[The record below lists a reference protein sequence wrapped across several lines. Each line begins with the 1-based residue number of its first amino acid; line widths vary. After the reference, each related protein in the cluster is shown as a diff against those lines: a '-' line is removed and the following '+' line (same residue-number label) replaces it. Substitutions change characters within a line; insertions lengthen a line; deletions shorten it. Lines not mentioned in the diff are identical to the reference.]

1 MTILRKNISSSNTTS
16 IPEDAIE
23 IKKETASSGNLII
36 GADINIDTSKVLL
49 GYSWIEINFANGN
62 VSSQTG
68 KLVFK
73 LTVANEISV
82 ETWKEN
88 LVFDISSLSNVY
100 KNEVFTVWL
109 TDVNHVKGMTSE
121 SHHVFE
127 NLSAE
132 NNKIKITFDY
142 TLNHN
147 YYVDLYIKDKEDP
160 DLITWFKF
168 DETISGGNSVTGFN
182 QYKNNL
188 LSFVTENFT
197 LTIRVN
203 GVL

>member
-1 MTILRKNISSSNTTS
+1 M
-16 IPEDAIE
+16 
-23 IKKETASSGNLII
+23 
-36 GADINIDTSKVLL
+36 
-49 GYSWIEINFANGN
+49 
-62 VSSQTG
+62 
-68 KLVFK
+68 
-73 LTVANEISV
+73 
-82 ETWKEN
+82 
-88 LVFDISSLSNVY
+88 FDISSLSNEY

-109 TDVNHVKGMTSE
+109 TDLNHINGMTSE
-121 SHHVFE
+121 SHQSFE

-147 YYVDLYIKDKEDP
+147 YYVDLYIKDKENP

-182 QYKNNL
+182 QCKNNQ
-188 LSFVTENFT
+188 LSFVTENYT

-203 GVL
+203 GVLR